1 MRTLLLYGL
10 LVLSFM
16 GVITAQWYDRT
27 QLQAEIERLNIPAPA
42 PETIIE
48 ERIIERIEYVK
59 VPPDKIETILT
70 HEVTHEV
77 TRDLTGW
84 ETLAQLTEWL
94 AADDTDQQRFFTP
107 SNLLGTCALYS
118 GRLRLN
124 AERSGRYISW
134 QLISD
139 GDYEKLLRGENLNYT
154 HLMNLVE
161 IDGRYFLIEP
171 QNDAVYDVRSKW
183 REPLW
188 TK

>member
-1 MRTLLLYGL
+1 MKHILLYGL

-27 QLQAEIERLNIPAPA
+27 QLQAEIDRLNIPAPA

-48 ERIIERIEYVK
+48 ERIIERIKYVTLPPEK
-59 VPPDKIETILT
+59 VETILT
-70 HEVTHEV
+70 KEVSAIRE
-77 TRDLTGW
+77 LTGW
-84 ETLAQLTEWL
+84 ETLAQLTAWL

-107 SNLLGTCALYS
+107 SNQLGACSLYS

-171 QNDAVYDVRSKW
+171 QNDAVFDVRSKW